1 MFSWELVASQC
12 VMFYIKITSG
22 KLDSAMGLIGYSL
35 LSIGFLM
42 EFFGKLMYLQ
52 LIIGGL
58 WEITFGIR
66 LIARLEK
73 SSKFNQ

>member
-1 MFSWELVASQC
+1 
-12 VMFYIKITSG
+12 
-22 KLDSAMGLIGYSL
+22 MGVNRYSL
-35 LSIGFLM
+35 LSLGFLM
-42 EFFGKLMYLQ
+42 EFFAGNKWSMYL

-73 SSKFNQ
+73 VRNKDA